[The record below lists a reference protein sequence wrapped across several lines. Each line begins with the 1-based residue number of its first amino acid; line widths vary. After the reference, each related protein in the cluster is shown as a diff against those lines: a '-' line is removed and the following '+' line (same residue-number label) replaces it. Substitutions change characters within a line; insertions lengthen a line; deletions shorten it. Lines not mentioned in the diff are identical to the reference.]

1 MEKGGQVPLMR
12 NRHIFRFSALLAA
25 VSLCLY
31 GCASPQE
38 RTNQEHSAG
47 LFAMGTYMNLTAFG
61 EQAEAALNNAE
72 NRITELEALW
82 STTDENSEIY
92 AANHSLGEAVA
103 LSPETEELLRFALEI
118 AEQTSGALDPTIYPL
133 VEAWGFISQ
142 EYRVP
147 SAQEISELLSFTGYE
162 KVVLE
167 NHAVTLPTGTQLD
180 LGAVGKGYTGELL
193 AEDLK
198 EQGITSALLDI
209 GGNIQMVGGRPDGT
223 KWRLGI
229 RNPFGEGSFGI
240 LEAEDSAV
248 VTSGGYERY
257 FTDEDGTT
265 YWHILDPATGYP
277 AESDLVS
284 VTIISESGVL
294 ADALSTAIFVMG
306 LEEGSE
312 YWRSHGGFDM
322 LLMTQDGEIYLTE
335 GIEDSFTLEDE
346 FSSREIHVIR

>member
-1 MEKGGQVPLMR
+1 MKSR
-12 NRHIFRFSALLAA
+12 CIFRLSALLAV
-25 VSLCLY
+25 VSMCFS
-31 GCASPQE
+31 GCAPLQE
-38 RTNQEHSAG
+38 TAIQESSTG
-47 LFAMGTYMNLTAFG
+47 LFAMGTYMTLTAFG

-72 NRITELEALW
+72 NHITELESLW

-92 AANHSLGEAVA
+92 AANHSQGEAVP
-103 LSPETEELLRFALEI
+103 LSPETEELLRFGLDM
-118 AEQTSGALDPTIYPL
+118 AEQTGGALDPTIYPL

-147 SAQEISELLSFTGYE
+147 SAQEISELLPFTGYE

-335 GIEDSFTLEDE
+335 GIEDSFTLEDA
-346 FSSREIHVIR
+346 FFNREICVIER

>member
-1 MEKGGQVPLMR
+1 MR

-25 VSLCLY
+25 VSLCLS

-92 AANHSLGEAVA
+92 AANHSLGEAVP

-162 KVVLE
+162 KVVLK
-167 NHAVTLPTGTQLD
+167 NRAVTLPTGTQLD

-306 LEEGSE
+306 LEEGCK
-312 YWRSHGGFDM
+312 YWKSHGGFDM